1 MPSRYAVGSTGNI
14 SATGKAERQQT
25 FLPEAKSRCNQGW
38 YAQKVKRDFLV
49 VTQQSASTALSYC
62 RQAVQAILKLQV
74 TIMITSEYFKYPIL
88 T

>member
-1 MPSRYAVGSTGNI
+1 MLWD
-14 SATGKAERQQT
+14 QQEI
-25 FLPEAKSRCNQGW
+25 FQPQAKLRDGRLFSEAKSRCNQGW
-38 YAQKVKRDFLV
+38 YAQKVKRDSLV